1 MDDAT
6 LTSVLNDITAAVGIL
21 GSLTPSGAPEVMRL
35 LNQAKT
41 LYTPTLEPVVPP
53 EEVPPPSTAGDPV
66 ASATPSSS
74 RSRTSG

>member
-41 LYTPTLEPVVPP
+41 LYTPVLT
-53 EEVPPPSTAGDPV
+53 PV
-66 ASATPSSS
+66 AAADEAPKADEPAKEEEPHAGR
-74 RSRTSG
+74 RSRASE

>member
-1 MDDAT
+1 MDDPV
-6 LTSVLNDITAAVGIL
+6 LISVLNDITAAVGIL

-53 EEVPPPSTAGDPV
+53 EEPPAEPPAEEHTSGRR
-66 ASATPSSS
+66 S
-74 RSRTSG
+74 RSSE